1 MMVKINN
8 EEYLTAA
15 EAARFLG
22 VSPTTFVKLQ
32 KENHLRYMTRRGL
45 GNKKFFK
52 QKDLEPFLEFKPG
65 EEDGN
70 KS

>member
-15 EAARFLG
+15 EAAKYLG
-22 VSPTTFVKLQ
+22 VSPTTFNKFQ
-32 KENHLRYMTRRGL
+32 KEYDLKYMTRRGL

-52 QKDLEPFLEFKPG
+52 KKDLEPLLEFKPG
-65 EEDGN
+65 EDE
-70 KS
+70 KE